1 MERVWNKTAE
11 FVGRTFYTEVLTTC
25 CSSVFCNKKVP
36 SSHEV
41 DTEDE
46 ESISEQDG
54 FPGSPVPPENTQ
66 GKGKKKKIV
75 FKKFHVKTFYGHEY

>member
-11 FVGRTFYTEVLTTC
+11 FVGRKFYTEVLTTC
-25 CSSVFCNKKVP
+25 CSSVFCNEKVP

-66 GKGKKKKIV
+66 EKGKKKNC
-75 FKKFHVKTFYGHEY
+75 FKKISCKSILWP